1 MAWRSTEV
9 SRARSGVELI
19 GKYTC
24 GTTVQVP
31 YHGTFTKLP
40 PHFRN
45 SRGSNSLRNVTNFSA
60 TRRQQPEFERAHNN
74 VMRLPETDDEAA
86 ERLWL
91 EYRRKDIRKEKD
103 AGKRLRSFAY
113 IGDLESVLQLLPE
126 RLYAFCAGGH
136 SRLGNDSP
144 VRLLPRALLRV
155 IARFAHEKIDVNAA
169 DEQRGL
175 NPGGTALHYA
185 CEHGH
190 CSVAAALIRNGADI
204 NARRYLGETV
214 LMAACAARRGTHGL
228 QRPDLDTARLILE
241 SGADVN
247 LVSSHHGTA
256 LFAAADCN
264 HVDVVRLLLE
274 FRAEVDRRDRY
285 GKTPLMAASEE
296 GHDECVRVLLGA
308 GADVDACEENG
319 KGALY
324 YACYEGHTSTAQ
336 LLLDRGA
343 DVSARHGKDPF
354 RPVLSSSR
362 KIYKDD
368 KQKIAEALIA
378 TMRART
384 ARLEAENANLKA
396 RLARYEARGD

>member
-1 MAWRSTEV
+1 
-9 SRARSGVELI
+9 
-19 GKYTC
+19 
-24 GTTVQVP
+24 
-31 YHGTFTKLP
+31 
-40 PHFRN
+40 
-45 SRGSNSLRNVTNFSA
+45 
-60 TRRQQPEFERAHNN
+60 
-74 VMRLPETDDEAA
+74 
-86 ERLWL
+86 
-91 EYRRKDIRKEKD
+91 
-103 AGKRLRSFAY
+103 
-113 IGDLESVLQLLPE
+113 
-126 RLYAFCAGGH
+126 
-136 SRLGNDSP
+136 
-144 VRLLPRALLRV
+144 
-155 IARFAHEKIDVNAA
+155 
-169 DEQRGL
+169 
-175 NPGGTALHYA
+175 
-185 CEHGH
+185 
-190 CSVAAALIRNGADI
+190 
-204 NARRYLGETV
+204 
-214 LMAACAARRGTHGL
+214 MAACAARRGTHGV
-228 QRPDLDTARLILE
+228 QRPDLDTARLILK

-247 LVSSHHGTA
+247 LRTP
-256 LFAAADCN
+256 LRRAAYCN

-296 GHDECVRVLLGA
+296 GHDDVVRVLLDA

-324 YACYEGHTSTAQ
+324 YACSAGHTSTVQ
-336 LLLDRGA
+336 LLLERGA

>member
-1 MAWRSTEV
+1 MEHQCAQGKDIDEV
-9 SRARSGVELI
+9 AEI
-19 GKYTC
+19 E
-24 GTTVQVP
+24 
-31 YHGTFTKLP
+31 
-40 PHFRN
+40 
-45 SRGSNSLRNVTNFSA
+45 
-60 TRRQQPEFERAHNN
+60 RQWFED
-74 VMRLPETDDEAA
+74 T
-86 ERLWL
+86 
-91 EYRRKDIRKEKD
+91 RKDIRKERD
-103 AGKRLRSFAY
+103 ASKRLRSFAR
-113 IGDLESVLQLLPE
+113 IGDLESVSQLLPE
-126 RLYAFCAGGH
+126 GVYAFCAGGH
-136 SRLGNDSP
+136 ARLGAVSP
-144 VRLLPRALLRV
+144 VRLLPRPLVKV
-155 IARFAHEKIDVNAA
+155 IARFAHEPIDINAA

-175 NPGGTALHYA
+175 SRGGTALHKA
-185 CEHGH
+185 CEDGH
-190 CSVAAALIRNGADI
+190 VEVAKALIRNGADI
-204 NARRYLGETV
+204 NARRGYFGEETV
-214 LMAACAARRGTHGL
+214 LMAACAARRGTHGA
-228 QRPDLDTARLILE
+228 QRPDLDTARLILK

-247 LVSSHHGTA
+247 LRTP
-256 LFAAADCN
+256 LRRAAYCN

-296 GHDECVRVLLGA
+296 GHDDVVRVLLDA
-308 GADVDACEENG
+308 GADVNAIEENG

>member
-1 MAWRSTEV
+1 MMEHQAAQGKDIDEV
-9 SRARSGVELI
+9 AE
-19 GKYTC
+19 
-24 GTTVQVP
+24 
-31 YHGTFTKLP
+31 
-40 PHFRN
+40 
-45 SRGSNSLRNVTNFSA
+45 
-60 TRRQQPEFERAHNN
+60 
-74 VMRLPETDDEAA
+74 A

-91 EYRRKDIRKEKD
+91 EYIRKDIRKQKD
-103 AGKRLRSFAY
+103 AGKRLRSFASN
-113 IGDLESVLQLLPE
+113 GDLEEVLRLLPE
-126 RLYAFCAGGH
+126 GVYAFCAGAH
-136 SRLGNDSP
+136 PRLGARSP
-144 VRLLPRALLRV
+144 VRLLPRPLLRV
-155 IARFAHEKIDVNAA
+155 IARFAHEKIDVN
-169 DEQRGL
+169 EGEKQRGL

-274 FRAEVDRRDRY
+274 FRAEVDRRDAY
-285 GKTPLMAASEE
+285 GKTPLIAACREGEE
-296 GHDECVRVLLGA
+296 GHDEVVRVLLDA
-308 GADVDACEENG
+308 GADVNAIEENG

-324 YACYEGHTSTAQ
+324 YACAAGHTSTAQ

-343 DVSARHGKDPF
+343 DVSARNGRDPF

-362 KIYKDD
+362 LIPHED
-368 KQKIAEALIA
+368 KRKLGEALLA

-384 ARLEAENANLKA
+384 ARLEAENADLKS

>member
-9 SRARSGVELI
+9 SRARS

-91 EYRRKDIRKEKD
+91 EYRRKDIRKEPD

-136 SRLGNDSP
+136 SRLGAASP
-144 VRLLPRALLRV
+144 VRLLPRPLLGV
-155 IARFAHEKIDVNAA
+155 IARFAHEKIDVN
-169 DEQRGL
+169 EGEKQRGL
-175 NPGGTALHYA
+175 NPGGTALHKA
-185 CEHGH
+185 CEDGH
-190 CSVAAALIRNGADI
+190 VEVVAALIRNGADI
-204 NARRYLGETV
+204 NARRGYFGEETV

-228 QRPDLDTARLILE
+228 QRPDLDTARLILK

-247 LVSSHHGTA
+247 LRTP
-256 LFAAADCN
+256 LRRAAYCN

-274 FRAEVDRRDRY
+274 FRAEVDRRDAS
-285 GKTPLMAASEE
+285 GKTPLIAASEE
-296 GHDECVRVLLGA
+296 GHDEVVSVLLDA
-308 GADVDACEENG
+308 GADVDASEEEG
-319 KGALY
+319 RCALY
-324 YACYEGHTSTAQ
+324 YASYEGHTSTAQ

-343 DVSARHGKDPF
+343 DVSARNGRDPF

-362 KIYKDD
+362 LIPHED
-368 KQKIAEALIA
+368 KRKLGEALLA

-384 ARLEAENANLKA
+384 ARLEAENAELKS
-396 RLARYEARGD
+396 RLARYETNNV

>member
-1 MAWRSTEV
+1 MES
-9 SRARSGVELI
+9 
-19 GKYTC
+19 
-24 GTTVQVP
+24 
-31 YHGTFTKLP
+31 
-40 PHFRN
+40 
-45 SRGSNSLRNVTNFSA
+45 
-60 TRRQQPEFERAHNN
+60 
-74 VMRLPETDDEAA
+74 
-86 ERLWL
+86 
-91 EYRRKDIRKEKD
+91 RRKDIRKEKD
-103 AGKRLRSFAY
+103 ASKRLRSFAR

-126 RLYAFCAGGH
+126 HVYAFCAGAH
-136 SRLGNDSP
+136 PRLGAASP
-144 VRLLPRALLRV
+144 VRLLPRPLLRV
-155 IARFAHEKIDVNAA
+155 IARFAHEPIKINAA

-175 NPGGTALHYA
+175 SRGGTALHKA
-185 CEHGH
+185 CEDGH
-190 CSVAAALIRNGADI
+190 VEVARALIRNGADI
-204 NARRYLGETV
+204 NARRGYFGEETV
-214 LMAACAARRGTHGL
+214 LMAACAARRGTHGV
-228 QRPDLDTARLILE
+228 QRPDLDTARLILK

-247 LVSSHHGTA
+247 LRTP
-256 LFAAADCN
+256 LRRAAYCN

-362 KIYKDD
+362 AIRKED
-368 KQKIAEALIA
+368 KRNIGEALLA
-378 TMRART
+378 AMRART
-384 ARLEAENANLKA
+384 ARLEAENESLKS
-396 RLARYEARGD
+396 RLARYETNHV

>member
-1 MAWRSTEV
+1 M
-9 SRARSGVELI
+9 ELI
-19 GKYTC
+19 G
-24 GTTVQVP
+24 QVYLRYYSISTIP
-31 YHGTFTKLP
+31 LP
-40 PHFRN
+40 SGPHFRN
-45 SRGSNSLRNVTNFSA
+45 SRGSNSLRNVANFSA
-60 TRRQQPEFERAHNN
+60 TRRQQPNLSVRNN
-74 VMRLPETDDEAA
+74 NAMRLPETDDEA
-86 ERLWL
+86 ED
-91 EYRRKDIRKEKD
+91 RRKDIRRRYKD

-126 RLYAFCAGGH
+126 RVYAFCAGGH
-136 SRLGNDSP
+136 PRLGRASP
-144 VRLLPRALLRV
+144 VRLLPRPLVKV
-155 IARFAHEKIDVNAA
+155 IARFAHEKIDVN
-169 DEQRGL
+169 EGEKQRGL

-362 KIYKDD
+362 AIRKED
-368 KQKIAEALIA
+368 KRNIGEALLA
-378 TMRART
+378 AMRART
-384 ARLEAENANLKA
+384 ARLEAENESLKS
-396 RLARYEARGD
+396 RLAHYETNNV